1 MIEVKI
7 EEKKYNNFTLK
18 DIKFEIEKGEFVCLL
33 GRSGSGKSTLL
44 KIVAG
49 LDRDY
54 KGGISLENEDIES
67 ARKSGKISMVFQEDL
82 LLPHLDVFENIAFG
96 LRIAKY
102 NKDKIGVKVGEILK
116 RLDLEN
122 MKNKY
127 PNELSG
133 GERQRVSI
141 GRALVTDPKLL
152 LMDEP
157 FSALDYNLK
166 KAMQKLV
173 KRLQKELGVTT
184 LFITHDRDEA
194 FILGDKVGVMEN
206 GRLVALESGEKLYNF
221 PKTLYVAR
229 FLGIEN
235 IFLKKNFERVFKYTS
250 KSKAKYLGIS
260 GQDIKIVEN
269 SKICGKVV
277 DINFSLGRYIVE
289 IDLENK
295 KIICISDKKLEVD
308 SIIYID
314 FDEKNIK
321 EIEE

>member
-18 DIKFEIEKGEFVCLL
+18 DVRFKIAKGEFVCLL

-54 KGGISLENEDIES
+54 KGTVSLENEAIEV

-96 LRIAKY
+96 LRIAKC
-102 NKDKIGVKVGEILK
+102 NKDEIRVKVEEILK
-116 RLDLEN
+116 KLDLEK

-141 GRALVTDPKLL
+141 GRALVTGPKLL

-173 KRLQKELGVTT
+173 KSLQKELGVTT

-194 FILGDKVGVMEN
+194 FILADKIGIMESGKLVVMD
-206 GRLVALESGEKLYNF
+206 SGEKLYTS
-221 PKTLYVAR
+221 PKTLYVAK

-235 IFLKKNFERVFKYTS
+235 IFLAENFEKIFKYKENTS
-250 KSKAKYLGIS
+250 AKFLGIS
-260 GQDIKIVEN
+260 GQDIRIVEN
-269 SKICGKVV
+269 SELCGKII
-277 DINFSLGRYIVE
+277 DINFSLGRYILE
-289 IDLENK
+289 IELENN
-295 KIICISDKKLEVD
+295 KIICISDKKLEVG
-308 SIIYID
+308 SIAYID
-314 FDEKNIK
+314 FDKKNIK
-321 EIEE
+321 EIKE

>member
-18 DIKFEIEKGEFVCLL
+18 DIRFKIAKGEFVCLL
-33 GRSGSGKSTLL
+33 GKSGSGKSTLL

-54 KGGISLENEDIES
+54 KGIVSLENEAIEV

-96 LRIAKY
+96 LRIAKC
-102 NKDKIGVKVGEILK
+102 NKDEIRVKVEEILK
-116 RLDLEN
+116 KLDLEK

-141 GRALVTDPKLL
+141 GRALVTGPKLL

-173 KRLQKELGVTT
+173 KSLQKELGVTT

-194 FILGDKVGVMEN
+194 FILADKIGIMESGKLVVMD
-206 GRLVALESGEKLYNF
+206 SGEKLYTS
-221 PKTLYVAR
+221 PKTLYVAK

-235 IFLKKNFERVFKYTS
+235 IFLAENFEKIFKYKENTS
-250 KSKAKYLGIS
+250 AKFLGIS
-260 GQDIKIVEN
+260 GQDIRIVEN
-269 SKICGKVV
+269 SELYGKII
-277 DINFSLGRYIVE
+277 DINFSLGRYILE
-289 IDLENK
+289 IELENN
-295 KIICISDKKLEVD
+295 KIICISDKKLEVG
-308 SIIYID
+308 SIAYID
-314 FDEKNIK
+314 FDKKNIK

>member
-18 DIKFEIEKGEFVCLL
+18 DIRFKIAKGEFVCLL
-33 GRSGSGKSTLL
+33 GKSGSGKSTLL

-54 KGGISLENEDIES
+54 KGIVSLENEAIEV

-102 NKDKIGVKVGEILK
+102 SKDEIKVKVEEILK
-116 RLDLEN
+116 KLDLEK

-141 GRALVTDPKLL
+141 GRALVTRPKLL

-173 KRLQKELGVTT
+173 KSLQKELGVTT

-194 FILGDKVGVMEN
+194 FILADKIGIMESGKLVVMD
-206 GRLVALESGEKLYNF
+206 SGEKLYTF
-221 PKTLYVAR
+221 PKTLYVAK

-235 IFLKKNFERVFKYTS
+235 IFLAENFEKIFKYQENTS
-250 KSKAKYLGIS
+250 AKFLGIS
-260 GQDIKIVEN
+260 GQDIRIVEN
-269 SKICGKVV
+269 SELCGKII
-277 DINFSLGRYIVE
+277 DINFSLGRYILE
-289 IDLENK
+289 IELENN
-295 KIICISDKKLEVD
+295 KIICISDKKLEVG
-308 SIIYID
+308 SIAYID
-314 FDEKNIK
+314 FDKKNIK

>member
-1 MIEVKI
+1 MLEVKI
-7 EEKKYNNFTLK
+7 KEKNYRSFALEE
-18 DIKFEIEKGEFVCLL
+18 IEFEIEKAEFICLL
-33 GRSGSGKSTLL
+33 GKSGSGKSTLL

-49 LDRDY
+49 LDKDY
-54 KGGISLENEDIES
+54 KGEVNLENEDIES

-102 NKDKIGVKVGEILK
+102 NSDEIRRRVEEILK
-116 RLDLEN
+116 RLELDD
-122 MKNKY
+122 KKYKY

-141 GRALVTDPKLL
+141 GRALVTEPKLL

-173 KRLQKELGVTT
+173 KNLQKELRVTT

-194 FILGDKVGVMEN
+194 FTLGDRLGIMEN
-206 GRLVALESGEKLYNF
+206 GKLIALDRGEKLFNC
-221 PKTLYVAR
+221 PKTLYVAK

-235 IFLKKNFERVFKYTS
+235 IFLKEKFEKIFNY
-250 KSKAKYLGIS
+250 KSEVTTKYLGIS

-269 SKICGKVV
+269 GKIQGKVV
-277 DINFSLGRYIVE
+277 DMNFSMGRYIVE
-289 IDLENK
+289 IEVKDEKINCITNVRLE
-295 KIICISDKKLEVD
+295 IGDMVFM
-308 SIIYID
+308 D
-314 FDEKNIK
+314 FEEKNIK
-321 EIEE
+321 GIDD

>member
-18 DIKFEIEKGEFVCLL
+18 DIRFKIAKGEFVCLL

-54 KGGISLENEDIES
+54 KGIVSLENEAIEV

-102 NKDKIGVKVGEILK
+102 SKDEIKVKVEEILK
-116 RLDLEN
+116 KLDLEK

-141 GRALVTDPKLL
+141 GRALVTGPKLL

-173 KRLQKELGVTT
+173 KSLQKELGVTT

-194 FILGDKVGVMEN
+194 FILADKIGIMESGKLVVMD
-206 GRLVALESGEKLYNF
+206 SGEKLYTS
-221 PKTLYVAR
+221 PKTLYVAK

-235 IFLKKNFERVFKYTS
+235 IFLAENFEKIFKYKENTS
-250 KSKAKYLGIS
+250 AKFLGIS

-269 SKICGKVV
+269 SELYGKII
-277 DINFSLGRYIVE
+277 DINFSLGRYILE
-289 IDLENK
+289 IELENN
-295 KIICISDKKLEVD
+295 KIICISDKKLEVG
-308 SIIYID
+308 SIAYID
-314 FDEKNIK
+314 FDKKNIK

>member
-18 DIKFEIEKGEFVCLL
+18 DIRFKIAKGEFVCLL
-33 GRSGSGKSTLL
+33 GKSGSGKSTLL

-54 KGGISLENEDIES
+54 KGIVSLENEAIEV

-102 NKDKIGVKVGEILK
+102 SKDEIKVKVEEILK
-116 RLDLEN
+116 KLDLEK

-141 GRALVTDPKLL
+141 GRALVTGPKLL

-173 KRLQKELGVTT
+173 KSLQKELGVTT

-194 FILGDKVGVMEN
+194 FILADKIGIMESGKLVVMD
-206 GRLVALESGEKLYNF
+206 SGEKLYTS
-221 PKTLYVAR
+221 PKTLYVAK

-235 IFLKKNFERVFKYTS
+235 IFLAESFEKIFKYKENTS
-250 KSKAKYLGIS
+250 AKFLGIS
-260 GQDIKIVEN
+260 GQDIRIVEN
-269 SKICGKVV
+269 SELYGKII
-277 DINFSLGRYIVE
+277 DINFSLGRYILE
-289 IDLENK
+289 IELENN
-295 KIICISDKKLEVD
+295 KIICISDKKLEVG
-308 SIIYID
+308 SIAYID
-314 FDEKNIK
+314 FDKKNIK

>member
-18 DIKFEIEKGEFVCLL
+18 DIRFKIAKGEFVCLL
-33 GRSGSGKSTLL
+33 GKSGSGKSTLL

-54 KGGISLENEDIES
+54 KGIVSLENEAIEV

-96 LRIAKY
+96 LRIAKC
-102 NKDKIGVKVGEILK
+102 NKDEIRVKVEEILK
-116 RLDLEN
+116 KLDLEK

-141 GRALVTDPKLL
+141 GRALVTGPKLL

-173 KRLQKELGVTT
+173 KSLQKELGVTT

-194 FILGDKVGVMEN
+194 FILADKIGIM
-206 GRLVALESGEKLYNF
+206 ESGKLVVMDSGERLYTS
-221 PKTLYVAR
+221 PKTLYVAK

-235 IFLKKNFERVFKYTS
+235 IFLAENFEKIFKYKENTS
-250 KSKAKYLGIS
+250 AKFLGIS
-260 GQDIKIVEN
+260 GQDIRIVEN
-269 SKICGKVV
+269 SELYGKII
-277 DINFSLGRYIVE
+277 DINFSLGRYILE
-289 IDLENK
+289 IELENN
-295 KIICISDKKLEVD
+295 KIICISDKKLEVG
-308 SIIYID
+308 SIAYID
-314 FDEKNIK
+314 FDKKNIK

>member
-18 DIKFEIEKGEFVCLL
+18 DIRFKIAKGEFVCLL
-33 GRSGSGKSTLL
+33 GKSGSGKSTLL

-54 KGGISLENEDIES
+54 KGIVSLENEAIEV

-82 LLPHLDVFENIAFG
+82 LLPYLDVFENIAFG
-96 LRIAKY
+96 LRIAKC
-102 NKDKIGVKVGEILK
+102 NKDEIRVKVEEILK
-116 RLDLEN
+116 KLDLEK

-141 GRALVTDPKLL
+141 GRALVTGPKLL

-173 KRLQKELGVTT
+173 KSLQKELGVTT

-194 FILGDKVGVMEN
+194 FILADKIGIMESGKLVVMD
-206 GRLVALESGEKLYNF
+206 SGEKLYTS
-221 PKTLYVAR
+221 PKTLYVAK

-235 IFLKKNFERVFKYTS
+235 IFLTENFEKIFKYKENTS
-250 KSKAKYLGIS
+250 AKFLGIS
-260 GQDIKIVEN
+260 GQDIRIVEN
-269 SKICGKVV
+269 SELYGKII
-277 DINFSLGRYIVE
+277 DINFSLGRYILE
-289 IDLENK
+289 IELENN
-295 KIICISDKKLEVD
+295 KIICISDKKLEVG
-308 SIIYID
+308 SIAYID
-314 FDEKNIK
+314 FDKKNIK

>member
-18 DIKFEIEKGEFVCLL
+18 DIRFKIAKGEFVCLL

-54 KGGISLENEDIES
+54 KGIVSLENEAIEV

-102 NKDKIGVKVGEILK
+102 SKDEIKVKVEEILK
-116 RLDLEN
+116 KLDLEK

-141 GRALVTDPKLL
+141 GRALVTGPKLL

-173 KRLQKELGVTT
+173 KSLQKELGVTT

-194 FILGDKVGVMEN
+194 FILADKIGIMESGKLVVMD
-206 GRLVALESGEKLYNF
+206 SGEKLYTS
-221 PKTLYVAR
+221 PKTLYVAK

-235 IFLKKNFERVFKYTS
+235 IFLTENFEKIFKYKENTS
-250 KSKAKYLGIS
+250 AKFLGIS
-260 GQDIKIVEN
+260 GQDIRIVEN
-269 SKICGKVV
+269 SEFCGKII
-277 DINFSLGRYIVE
+277 DINFSLGRYILE
-289 IDLENK
+289 IELENN
-295 KIICISDKKLEVD
+295 KIICISDKKLEVG
-308 SIIYID
+308 SIAYID
-314 FDEKNIK
+314 FDKKNIK

>member
-221 PKTLYVAR
+221 PKTLYVAK

-235 IFLKKNFERVFKYTS
+235 IFLKENFERVFKYIS

>member
-18 DIKFEIEKGEFVCLL
+18 DIRFKIAKGEFVCLL
-33 GRSGSGKSTLL
+33 GKSGSGKSTLL

-54 KGGISLENEDIES
+54 KGIVSLENEAIEV

-102 NKDKIGVKVGEILK
+102 SKDEIKIKVEEILK
-116 RLDLEN
+116 KLDLEK

-141 GRALVTDPKLL
+141 GRALVTGPKLL

-173 KRLQKELGVTT
+173 KSLQKELGVTT

-194 FILGDKVGVMEN
+194 FILADKIGIMESGKLVVMD
-206 GRLVALESGEKLYNF
+206 SGEKLYTS
-221 PKTLYVAR
+221 PKTLYVAK

-235 IFLKKNFERVFKYTS
+235 IFLTENFEKIFKYKENTS
-250 KSKAKYLGIS
+250 AKFLGIS
-260 GQDIKIVEN
+260 GQDIRIVEN
-269 SKICGKVV
+269 SELYGKII
-277 DINFSLGRYIVE
+277 DINFSLGRYILE
-289 IDLENK
+289 IELENN
-295 KIICISDKKLEVD
+295 KIICISDKKLEVG
-308 SIIYID
+308 SIAYID
-314 FDEKNIK
+314 FDKKNIK

>member
-18 DIKFEIEKGEFVCLL
+18 DIRFKIAKGEFVCLL
-33 GRSGSGKSTLL
+33 GKSGSGKSTLL

-54 KGGISLENEDIES
+54 KGIVSLENEAIEV

-96 LRIAKY
+96 LRIAKC
-102 NKDKIGVKVGEILK
+102 NKDEIRVKVEEILK
-116 RLDLEN
+116 KLDLEK

-141 GRALVTDPKLL
+141 GRALVTEPKLL

-173 KRLQKELGVTT
+173 KSLQKELGVTT

-194 FILGDKVGVMEN
+194 FILADKIGIM
-206 GRLVALESGEKLYNF
+206 ESGKLVVMDSGERLYTS
-221 PKTLYVAR
+221 PKTLYVAK

-235 IFLKKNFERVFKYTS
+235 IFLTENFEKIFKYKENTS
-250 KSKAKYLGIS
+250 AKFLGIS
-260 GQDIKIVEN
+260 GQDIRIVEN
-269 SKICGKVV
+269 SELYGKII
-277 DINFSLGRYIVE
+277 DINFSLGRYILE
-289 IDLENK
+289 IELENN
-295 KIICISDKKLEVD
+295 KIICISDKKLEVG
-308 SIIYID
+308 SIAYID
-314 FDEKNIK
+314 FDKKNIK

>member
-18 DIKFEIEKGEFVCLL
+18 DIRFKIAKGEFVCLL
-33 GRSGSGKSTLL
+33 GKSGSGKSTLL

-54 KGGISLENEDIES
+54 KGIVSLENEAIEV

-96 LRIAKY
+96 LRIAKC
-102 NKDKIGVKVGEILK
+102 NKDEIRVKVEEILK
-116 RLDLEN
+116 KLDLEK

-133 GERQRVSI
+133 GKRQRVSI
-141 GRALVTDPKLL
+141 GRALVTEPKLL

-173 KRLQKELGVTT
+173 KSLQKELGVTT

-194 FILGDKVGVMEN
+194 FILADKIGIMESGKLVVMD
-206 GRLVALESGEKLYNF
+206 SGEKLYTS
-221 PKTLYVAR
+221 PKTQYVAK

-235 IFLKKNFERVFKYTS
+235 IFLAENFEKIFKYKENTS
-250 KSKAKYLGIS
+250 AKFLGIS
-260 GQDIKIVEN
+260 GQDIRIVEN
-269 SKICGKVV
+269 SELYGKII
-277 DINFSLGRYIVE
+277 DINFSLGRYILE
-289 IDLENK
+289 IELENN
-295 KIICISDKKLEVD
+295 KIICISDKKLEVG
-308 SIIYID
+308 SIAYID
-314 FDEKNIK
+314 FDKKNIK

>member
-18 DIKFEIEKGEFVCLL
+18 DIRFKIAKGEFVCLL
-33 GRSGSGKSTLL
+33 GKSGSGKSTLL

-54 KGGISLENEDIES
+54 KGIVSLENEAIEV

-102 NKDKIGVKVGEILK
+102 SKDEIKVKVEEILK
-116 RLDLEN
+116 KLDLEK

-141 GRALVTDPKLL
+141 GRALVTGPKLL

-173 KRLQKELGVTT
+173 KSLQKELGVTT

-194 FILGDKVGVMEN
+194 FILADKIGIMESGKLVVMD
-206 GRLVALESGEKLYNF
+206 SGEKLYTS
-221 PKTLYVAR
+221 PKTLYVAK

-235 IFLKKNFERVFKYTS
+235 IFLAENFEKIFKYKENTS
-250 KSKAKYLGIS
+250 AKFLGIS
-260 GQDIKIVEN
+260 GQDIRIVEN
-269 SKICGKVV
+269 SELCGKII
-277 DINFSLGRYIVE
+277 DINFSLGRYILE
-289 IDLENK
+289 IELENN
-295 KIICISDKKLEVD
+295 KIICISDKKLEVG
-308 SIIYID
+308 SIAYID
-314 FDEKNIK
+314 FDKKNIK

>member
-18 DIKFEIEKGEFVCLL
+18 DIRFKIAKGEFVCLL
-33 GRSGSGKSTLL
+33 GKSGSGKSTLL

-54 KGGISLENEDIES
+54 KGIVSLENEAIEV

-96 LRIAKY
+96 LRIAKC
-102 NKDKIGVKVGEILK
+102 NKDEIRVKVEEILK
-116 RLDLEN
+116 KLDLEK

-141 GRALVTDPKLL
+141 GRALVTGPKLL

-173 KRLQKELGVTT
+173 KSLQKELGVTT

-194 FILGDKVGVMEN
+194 FILADKIGIMESGKLVVMD
-206 GRLVALESGEKLYNF
+206 SGEKLYTS
-221 PKTLYVAR
+221 PKTLYVAK

-235 IFLKKNFERVFKYTS
+235 IFLTENFEKIFKYKENTS
-250 KSKAKYLGIS
+250 AKFLGIS
-260 GQDIKIVEN
+260 GQDIRIVEN
-269 SKICGKVV
+269 SELYGKII
-277 DINFSLGRYIVE
+277 DINFSLGRYILE
-289 IDLENK
+289 IELENN
-295 KIICISDKKLEVD
+295 KIICISDKKLEVG
-308 SIIYID
+308 SIAYID
-314 FDEKNIK
+314 FDKKNIK

>member
-18 DIKFEIEKGEFVCLL
+18 DIRFKIAKGEFVCLL
-33 GRSGSGKSTLL
+33 GKSGSGKSTLL

-54 KGGISLENEDIES
+54 KGIVSLENEAIEV

-96 LRIAKY
+96 LRIAKC
-102 NKDKIGVKVGEILK
+102 NKDEIRVKVEEILK
-116 RLDLEN
+116 KLDLEK

-133 GERQRVSI
+133 GKRQRVSI
-141 GRALVTDPKLL
+141 GRALVTEPKLL

-173 KRLQKELGVTT
+173 KSLQKELGVTT

-194 FILGDKVGVMEN
+194 FILADKIGIMESGKLVVMD
-206 GRLVALESGEKLYNF
+206 SGEKLYTS
-221 PKTLYVAR
+221 PKTLYVAK

-235 IFLKKNFERVFKYTS
+235 IFLAENFEKIFKYKENTS
-250 KSKAKYLGIS
+250 AKFLGIS
-260 GQDIKIVEN
+260 GQDIRIVEN
-269 SKICGKVV
+269 SELYGKII
-277 DINFSLGRYIVE
+277 DINFSLGRYILE
-289 IDLENK
+289 IELENN
-295 KIICISDKKLEVD
+295 KIICISDKKLEVG
-308 SIIYID
+308 SIAYID
-314 FDEKNIK
+314 FDKKNIK

>member
-1 MIEVKI
+1 MLEVKI
-7 EEKKYNNFTLK
+7 KEKNYRSFALEE
-18 DIKFEIEKGEFVCLL
+18 IEFEIEKGEFICLL
-33 GRSGSGKSTLL
+33 GKSGSGKSTLL

-49 LDRDY
+49 LDKDY
-54 KGGISLENEDIES
+54 KGKVNLENEDIES

-96 LRIAKY
+96 LRI
-102 NKDKIGVKVGEILK
+102 VKCTSDEIRKRVEEILK
-116 RLDLEN
+116 RLELED
-122 MKNKY
+122 KKYKY

-141 GRALVTDPKLL
+141 GRALVTEPKLL

-173 KRLQKELGVTT
+173 KNLQKELRVTT

-194 FILGDKVGVMEN
+194 FTLGDRLGIMEN
-206 GRLVALESGEKLYNF
+206 GKLIALDRGEKLFNC
-221 PKTLYVAR
+221 PKTLYVAK

-235 IFLKKNFERVFKYTS
+235 IFLREKFEKIFNY
-250 KSKAKYLGIS
+250 KSKIVTKYLGIS

-269 SKICGKVV
+269 GKIQGKVV
-277 DINFSLGRYIVE
+277 DMNFSMGRYIVE
-289 IDLENK
+289 IEVKDEKISCITNVRLE
-295 KIICISDKKLEVD
+295 IGDMVFM
-308 SIIYID
+308 D
-314 FDEKNIK
+314 FEEKNIK
-321 EIEE
+321 GIED

>member
-18 DIKFEIEKGEFVCLL
+18 DIRFKIAKGEFVCLL
-33 GRSGSGKSTLL
+33 GKSGSGKSTLL

-54 KGGISLENEDIES
+54 KGIVSLENEAIEV

-102 NKDKIGVKVGEILK
+102 SKDEIKVKVEEILK
-116 RLDLEN
+116 KLDLEK

-141 GRALVTDPKLL
+141 GRALVTGPKLL

-173 KRLQKELGVTT
+173 KSLQKELGVTT

-194 FILGDKVGVMEN
+194 FILADKIGIMESGKLVVMD
-206 GRLVALESGEKLYNF
+206 SGEKLYTS
-221 PKTLYVAR
+221 PKTLYVAK

-235 IFLKKNFERVFKYTS
+235 IFLTENFEKIFKYKENTS
-250 KSKAKYLGIS
+250 AKFLGIS
-260 GQDIKIVEN
+260 GQDIRIVEN
-269 SKICGKVV
+269 SELYGKII
-277 DINFSLGRYIVE
+277 DINFSLGRYILE
-289 IDLENK
+289 IELENN
-295 KIICISDKKLEVD
+295 KIICISDKKLEVG
-308 SIIYID
+308 SIAYID
-314 FDEKNIK
+314 FDKKNIK

>member
-18 DIKFEIEKGEFVCLL
+18 DIRFKIAKGEFVCLL
-33 GRSGSGKSTLL
+33 GKSGSGKSTLL

-54 KGGISLENEDIES
+54 KGIVSLENEAIEV

-102 NKDKIGVKVGEILK
+102 SKDEIKVKVEEILK
-116 RLDLEN
+116 KLDLEK

-141 GRALVTDPKLL
+141 GRALVTRPKLL

-173 KRLQKELGVTT
+173 KNIQKELGVTT

-194 FILGDKVGVMEN
+194 FILADKIGIMESGKLVVMD
-206 GRLVALESGEKLYNF
+206 SGEKLYTF
-221 PKTLYVAR
+221 PKTLYVAK

-235 IFLKKNFERVFKYTS
+235 IFLAENFEKIFKYQENTS
-250 KSKAKYLGIS
+250 AKFLGIS
-260 GQDIKIVEN
+260 GQDIRIVEN
-269 SKICGKVV
+269 SELCGKII
-277 DINFSLGRYIVE
+277 DINFSLGRYILE
-289 IDLENK
+289 IELENN
-295 KIICISDKKLEVD
+295 KIICISDKKLEVG
-308 SIIYID
+308 SIAYID
-314 FDEKNIK
+314 FDKKNIK

>member
-18 DIKFEIEKGEFVCLL
+18 DIRFKIAKGEFVCLL
-33 GRSGSGKSTLL
+33 GKSGSGKSTLL

-54 KGGISLENEDIES
+54 KGIVSLENEAIEV

-82 LLPHLDVFENIAFG
+82 LLPHLDIFENIAFG

-102 NKDKIGVKVGEILK
+102 SKDEIKVKVEEILK
-116 RLDLEN
+116 KLDLEK

-141 GRALVTDPKLL
+141 GRALVTGPKLL

-173 KRLQKELGVTT
+173 KSLQKELGVTT

-194 FILGDKVGVMEN
+194 FILADKIGIMEN
-206 GRLVALESGEKLYNF
+206 GKLVVMDSGEKLYTS
-221 PKTLYVAR
+221 PKTLYVAK

-235 IFLKKNFERVFKYTS
+235 IFLTENFEKIFKYKENTS
-250 KSKAKYLGIS
+250 AKFLGIS
-260 GQDIKIVEN
+260 GQDIRIVEN
-269 SKICGKVV
+269 SELYGKII
-277 DINFSLGRYIVE
+277 DINFSLGRYILE
-289 IDLENK
+289 IELENN
-295 KIICISDKKLEVD
+295 KIICISDKKLEVG
-308 SIIYID
+308 SIAYID
-314 FDEKNIK
+314 FDKKNIK

>member
-18 DIKFEIEKGEFVCLL
+18 DIRFKIAKGEFVCLL
-33 GRSGSGKSTLL
+33 GKSGSGKSTLL

-54 KGGISLENEDIES
+54 KGIVSLENEAIEV

-102 NKDKIGVKVGEILK
+102 SKDEIKVKVEEILK
-116 RLDLEN
+116 KLDLEK

-141 GRALVTDPKLL
+141 GRALVTGPKLL

-173 KRLQKELGVTT
+173 KSLQKELGVTT

-194 FILGDKVGVMEN
+194 FILADKIGIM
-206 GRLVALESGEKLYNF
+206 ESGKLVVMDSGERLYTS
-221 PKTLYVAR
+221 PKTLYVAK

-235 IFLKKNFERVFKYTS
+235 IFLTENFEKIFKYKENTS
-250 KSKAKYLGIS
+250 AKFLGIS
-260 GQDIKIVEN
+260 GQDIRIVEN
-269 SKICGKVV
+269 SELYGKII
-277 DINFSLGRYIVE
+277 DINFSLGRYILE
-289 IDLENK
+289 IELENN
-295 KIICISDKKLEVD
+295 KIICISDKKLEVG
-308 SIIYID
+308 SIAYID
-314 FDEKNIK
+314 FDKKNIK

>member
-1 MIEVKI
+1 MLEVKI
-7 EEKKYNNFTLK
+7 KEKNYRSFALEE
-18 DIKFEIEKGEFVCLL
+18 IEFEIEKGEFICLL
-33 GRSGSGKSTLL
+33 GKSGSGKSTLL

-49 LDRDY
+49 LDQDY
-54 KGGISLENEDIES
+54 KGEVNLENEDIES

-96 LRIAKY
+96 LRIAKC
-102 NKDKIGVKVGEILK
+102 NSDEIRRRVEEILK
-116 RLDLEN
+116 KLELED
-122 MKNKY
+122 KKYKY

-141 GRALVTDPKLL
+141 GRALVTEPKLL

-173 KRLQKELGVTT
+173 KNLQKELRITA

-194 FILGDKVGVMEN
+194 FTLGDRLGIVEN
-206 GRLVALESGEKLYNF
+206 GKLIALDRGEKLFNY
-221 PKTLYVAR
+221 PKTLYVAK

-235 IFLKKNFERVFKYTS
+235 IFLREKFEKIFNY
-250 KSKAKYLGIS
+250 KSEVTTKYLGIS

-269 SKICGKVV
+269 GKTQGKVV
-277 DINFSLGRYIVE
+277 DMNFSMGRYIIE
-289 IDLENK
+289 IEVKDEKISCITNVRLE
-295 KIICISDKKLEVD
+295 IGDMVFM
-308 SIIYID
+308 D
-314 FDEKNIK
+314 FEEKNIK
-321 EIEE
+321 GIED

>member
-18 DIKFEIEKGEFVCLL
+18 DIRFKIAKGEFVCLL

-54 KGGISLENEDIES
+54 KGMVSLENEAIEV

-102 NKDKIGVKVGEILK
+102 SKDEIKVKVEEILK
-116 RLDLEN
+116 KLDLEK

-141 GRALVTDPKLL
+141 GRALVTGPKLL

-173 KRLQKELGVTT
+173 KSLQKELGVTT

-194 FILGDKVGVMEN
+194 FILADKIGIMESGKLVVMDN
-206 GRLVALESGEKLYNF
+206 GEKLYTS
-221 PKTLYVAR
+221 PKTLYVAK

-235 IFLKKNFERVFKYTS
+235 IFLTENFEKIFKYKENTS
-250 KSKAKYLGIS
+250 AKFLGIS
-260 GQDIKIVEN
+260 GQDIRIVEN
-269 SKICGKVV
+269 SELYGKII
-277 DINFSLGRYIVE
+277 DINFGLGRYILE
-289 IDLENK
+289 IELENN
-295 KIICISDKKLEVD
+295 KIICISDKKLEVG
-308 SIIYID
+308 SIAYID
-314 FDEKNIK
+314 FDKKNIK

>member
-1 MIEVKI
+1 MLEVKI
-7 EEKKYNNFTLK
+7 KEKNYRSFALEE
-18 DIKFEIEKGEFVCLL
+18 IEFEIEKGEFICLL
-33 GRSGSGKSTLL
+33 GKSGSGKSTLL

-49 LDRDY
+49 LDKDY
-54 KGGISLENEDIES
+54 KGKVNLENEDIES

-96 LRIAKY
+96 LRIAKCTSDEIR
-102 NKDKIGVKVGEILK
+102 KRVEEILK
-116 RLDLEN
+116 RLELED
-122 MKNKY
+122 KKYKY

-141 GRALVTDPKLL
+141 GRALVTEPKLL

-173 KRLQKELGVTT
+173 KNLQKELRVTT

-194 FILGDKVGVMEN
+194 FTLGDRLGIMEN
-206 GRLVALESGEKLYNF
+206 GKLIALDRGEKLFNC
-221 PKTLYVAR
+221 PKTLYVAK

-235 IFLKKNFERVFKYTS
+235 IFLREKFEKIFNY
-250 KSKAKYLGIS
+250 KSKIVTKYLGIS

-269 SKICGKVV
+269 GKIQGKVV
-277 DINFSLGRYIVE
+277 DMNFSMGRYIVE
-289 IDLENK
+289 IEVKDEKISCITNVRLE
-295 KIICISDKKLEVD
+295 IGDMVFM
-308 SIIYID
+308 D
-314 FDEKNIK
+314 FEEKNIK
-321 EIEE
+321 GIED

>member
-18 DIKFEIEKGEFVCLL
+18 DIRFKIAKGEFVCLL
-33 GRSGSGKSTLL
+33 GKSGSGKSTLL

-54 KGGISLENEDIES
+54 KGIVSLENEAIEV

-102 NKDKIGVKVGEILK
+102 SKDEIKVKVEEILK
-116 RLDLEN
+116 KLDLEK

-141 GRALVTDPKLL
+141 GRALVTGPKLL

-173 KRLQKELGVTT
+173 KSLQKELGVTT

-194 FILGDKVGVMEN
+194 FILADKIGIMESGKLVVMD
-206 GRLVALESGEKLYNF
+206 SGEKLYTS
-221 PKTLYVAR
+221 PKTLYVAK

-235 IFLKKNFERVFKYTS
+235 IFLAENFEKIFKYKENTS
-250 KSKAKYLGIS
+250 AKFLGIS
-260 GQDIKIVEN
+260 GQDIRIVEN
-269 SKICGKVV
+269 SELYGKII
-277 DINFSLGRYIVE
+277 DINFSLGRYILE
-289 IDLENK
+289 IELENN
-295 KIICISDKKLEVD
+295 KIICISDKKLEVG
-308 SIIYID
+308 SIAYID
-314 FDEKNIK
+314 FDKKNIK

>member
-1 MIEVKI
+1 MLEVKI
-7 EEKKYNNFTLK
+7 KEKNYRSFALEE
-18 DIKFEIEKGEFVCLL
+18 IEFEIEKGEFICLL
-33 GRSGSGKSTLL
+33 GKSGSGKSTLL

-49 LDRDY
+49 LDQDY
-54 KGGISLENEDIES
+54 KGEVNLENEDIES

-96 LRIAKY
+96 LRIAKC
-102 NKDKIGVKVGEILK
+102 NSDEIRRRVEEILK
-116 RLDLEN
+116 KLELED
-122 MKNKY
+122 KKYKY

-141 GRALVTDPKLL
+141 GRALVTEPKLL

-173 KRLQKELGVTT
+173 KNLQKELRITT

-194 FILGDKVGVMEN
+194 FTLGD
-206 GRLVALESGEKLYNF
+206 RLGIVESGKLIALDRGEKLFNY
-221 PKTLYVAR
+221 PKTLYVAK

-235 IFLKKNFERVFKYTS
+235 IFLREKFEKIFNY
-250 KSKAKYLGIS
+250 KSEVTTKYLGIS

-269 SKICGKVV
+269 GKTQGKVV
-277 DINFSLGRYIVE
+277 DMNFSMGRYIVE
-289 IDLENK
+289 IEVKDEKISCITNVRLE
-295 KIICISDKKLEVD
+295 IGDMVFM
-308 SIIYID
+308 D
-314 FDEKNIK
+314 FEEKNIK
-321 EIEE
+321 GIED

>member
-7 EEKKYNNFTLK
+7 EEKKYNNFILK

-82 LLPHLDVFENIAFG
+82 LFPHLDVFENIAFG

-173 KRLQKELGVTT
+173 KRLQKDLGVTT

-221 PKTLYVAR
+221 PKTLYVAK

-235 IFLKKNFERVFKYTS
+235 IFLKENFERVFKYIS
-250 KSKAKYLGIS
+250 KSKAKYFGIS

>member
-1 MIEVKI
+1 MLEVKI
-7 EEKKYNNFTLK
+7 KEKNYRSFALEE
-18 DIKFEIEKGEFVCLL
+18 IEFEIEKGEFICLL
-33 GRSGSGKSTLL
+33 GKSGSGKSTLL

-49 LDRDY
+49 LDQDY
-54 KGGISLENEDIES
+54 KGEVNLENEDIES

-96 LRIAKY
+96 LRIAKC
-102 NKDKIGVKVGEILK
+102 NSDEIRRRVEEILK
-116 RLDLEN
+116 KLELED
-122 MKNKY
+122 KKYKY

-141 GRALVTDPKLL
+141 GRALVTEPKLL

-173 KRLQKELGVTT
+173 KNLQKELRITT

-194 FILGDKVGVMEN
+194 FTLGDRLGIVEN
-206 GRLVALESGEKLYNF
+206 GKLIALDRGEKLFNY
-221 PKTLYVAR
+221 PKTLYVAK

-235 IFLKKNFERVFKYTS
+235 IFLREKFEKIFNY
-250 KSKAKYLGIS
+250 KSEVTTKYLGIS

-269 SKICGKVV
+269 GKTQGKVV
-277 DINFSLGRYIVE
+277 DMNFSMGRYIVE
-289 IDLENK
+289 IEVKDEKINCITNVRLE
-295 KIICISDKKLEVD
+295 IGDMVFM
-308 SIIYID
+308 D
-314 FDEKNIK
+314 FEEKNIK
-321 EIEE
+321 GIED

>member
-18 DIKFEIEKGEFVCLL
+18 DIRFKIAKGEFVCLL

-54 KGGISLENEDIES
+54 KGIVSLENEAIEV

-96 LRIAKY
+96 LRIAKC
-102 NKDKIGVKVGEILK
+102 NKDEIRVKVEEILK
-116 RLDLEN
+116 KLDLEK

-141 GRALVTDPKLL
+141 GRALVTEPKLL

-173 KRLQKELGVTT
+173 KSLQKELGVTT

-194 FILGDKVGVMEN
+194 FILADKIGIMESGKLVVMD
-206 GRLVALESGEKLYNF
+206 SGEKLYTS
-221 PKTLYVAR
+221 PKTLYVAK

-235 IFLKKNFERVFKYTS
+235 IFLAENFEKIFKCKENTS
-250 KSKAKYLGIS
+250 AKFLGIS
-260 GQDIKIVEN
+260 GQDIRIVEN
-269 SKICGKVV
+269 SELYGKII
-277 DINFSLGRYIVE
+277 DINFSLGRYILE
-289 IDLENK
+289 IELENN
-295 KIICISDKKLEVD
+295 KIICISDKKLEVG
-308 SIIYID
+308 SIAYID
-314 FDEKNIK
+314 FDKKNIK

>member
-18 DIKFEIEKGEFVCLL
+18 DIRFKIAKGEFVCLL

-54 KGGISLENEDIES
+54 KGIVSLENEAIEV

-102 NKDKIGVKVGEILK
+102 SKDEIKVKVEEILK
-116 RLDLEN
+116 KLDLEK

-141 GRALVTDPKLL
+141 GRALVTRPKLL

-173 KRLQKELGVTT
+173 KSLQKELGVTT

-194 FILGDKVGVMEN
+194 FILADKIGIMESGKLVVMD
-206 GRLVALESGEKLYNF
+206 SGEKLYTS
-221 PKTLYVAR
+221 PKTLYVAK

-235 IFLKKNFERVFKYTS
+235 IFLAENFEKIFKYKENTS
-250 KSKAKYLGIS
+250 AKFLGIS
-260 GQDIKIVEN
+260 GQDIRIVEN
-269 SKICGKVV
+269 SELYGKII
-277 DINFSLGRYIVE
+277 DINFSLGRYILE
-289 IDLENK
+289 IELENN
-295 KIICISDKKLEVD
+295 KIICISDKKLEVG
-308 SIIYID
+308 SIAYID
-314 FDEKNIK
+314 FDKKNIK

>member
-1 MIEVKI
+1 MLEVKI
-7 EEKKYNNFTLK
+7 KEKNYRSFALEE
-18 DIKFEIEKGEFVCLL
+18 IEFEIEKGEFICLL
-33 GRSGSGKSTLL
+33 GKSGSGKSTLL

-49 LDRDY
+49 LDQDY
-54 KGGISLENEDIES
+54 KGEVNLENEDIES

-96 LRIAKY
+96 LRIAKC
-102 NKDKIGVKVGEILK
+102 NSDEIRRRVEEILK
-116 RLDLEN
+116 KLELED
-122 MKNKY
+122 KKYKY

-141 GRALVTDPKLL
+141 GRALVTEPKLL

-173 KRLQKELGVTT
+173 KNLQKELRITT

-194 FILGDKVGVMEN
+194 FTLGDRLGIVEN
-206 GRLVALESGEKLYNF
+206 GKLIALDRGEKLFNY
-221 PKTLYVAR
+221 PKTLYVAK

-235 IFLKKNFERVFKYTS
+235 IFLREKFEKIFNY
-250 KSKAKYLGIS
+250 KSEVTTKYLGIS

-269 SKICGKVV
+269 GKTQGKVV
-277 DINFSLGRYIVE
+277 DMNFSMGRYIVE
-289 IDLENK
+289 IEVKDEKISCITNVRLE
-295 KIICISDKKLEVD
+295 IGDMVFM
-308 SIIYID
+308 D
-314 FDEKNIK
+314 FEEKNIK
-321 EIEE
+321 GIED

>member
-18 DIKFEIEKGEFVCLL
+18 DIKFGIAKGEFVCLL

-54 KGGISLENEDIES
+54 KGTVSLENEAIEV

-102 NKDKIGVKVGEILK
+102 SKDEIKVKVEEILK
-116 RLDLEN
+116 KLDLEK

-141 GRALVTDPKLL
+141 GRALVTGPKLL

-173 KRLQKELGVTT
+173 KSLQKELGVTT

-194 FILGDKVGVMEN
+194 FILADKIGIMESGKLVVMD
-206 GRLVALESGEKLYNF
+206 SGEKLYTS
-221 PKTLYVAR
+221 PKTLYVAK

-235 IFLKKNFERVFKYTS
+235 IFLAENFEKIFKYKENTS
-250 KSKAKYLGIS
+250 AKFLGIS
-260 GQDIKIVEN
+260 GQDIRIVEN
-269 SKICGKVV
+269 SELCGKII
-277 DINFSLGRYIVE
+277 DINFSLGRYILE
-289 IDLENK
+289 IELENN
-295 KIICISDKKLEVD
+295 KIICISDKKLEVG
-308 SIIYID
+308 SIAYID
-314 FDEKNIK
+314 FDKKNIK

>member
-18 DIKFEIEKGEFVCLL
+18 DIRFKIAKGEFVCLL

-54 KGGISLENEDIES
+54 KGIVSLENEAIEV

-102 NKDKIGVKVGEILK
+102 SKDEIKVKVEEILK
-116 RLDLEN
+116 KLDLEK

-141 GRALVTDPKLL
+141 GRALVTGPKLL

-173 KRLQKELGVTT
+173 KSLQKELGVTT

-194 FILGDKVGVMEN
+194 FILADKIGIMESGKLVVMD
-206 GRLVALESGEKLYNF
+206 SGEKLYTS
-221 PKTLYVAR
+221 PKTLYVAK

-235 IFLKKNFERVFKYTS
+235 IFLTENFEKIFKYKENTS
-250 KSKAKYLGIS
+250 AKFLGIS
-260 GQDIKIVEN
+260 GQDIRIVEN
-269 SKICGKVV
+269 SELYGKII
-277 DINFSLGRYIVE
+277 DINFSLGRYILE
-289 IDLENK
+289 IELENN
-295 KIICISDKKLEVD
+295 KIICISDKKLEVG
-308 SIIYID
+308 SIAYID
-314 FDEKNIK
+314 FDKKNIK

>member
-1 MIEVKI
+1 MLEVKI
-7 EEKKYNNFTLK
+7 KEKNYRSFALEE
-18 DIKFEIEKGEFVCLL
+18 IEFEIEKGEFICLL
-33 GRSGSGKSTLL
+33 GKSGSGKSTLL

-49 LDRDY
+49 LDKDY
-54 KGGISLENEDIES
+54 KGEVNLENEDIES

-96 LRIAKY
+96 LRIAKC
-102 NKDKIGVKVGEILK
+102 NSDEIRKRVEEILK
-116 RLDLEN
+116 RLELED
-122 MKNKY
+122 KKYKY

-141 GRALVTDPKLL
+141 GRALVTEPKLL

-173 KRLQKELGVTT
+173 KNLQKELGVTT

-194 FILGDKVGVMEN
+194 FTLGDRLGIMEN
-206 GRLVALESGEKLYNF
+206 GKLIALDRGEKLFNC
-221 PKTLYVAR
+221 PKTLYVAK

-235 IFLKKNFERVFKYTS
+235 IFLREKFEKIFNY
-250 KSKAKYLGIS
+250 KSKIATKYLGIS

-269 SKICGKVV
+269 GKVQGKVV
-277 DINFSLGRYIVE
+277 DMNFSMGRYIVE
-289 IDLENK
+289 IEVKDEKISCITNVRLE
-295 KIICISDKKLEVD
+295 IGDMVFM
-308 SIIYID
+308 D
-314 FDEKNIK
+314 FEEKNIK
-321 EIEE
+321 GIDD